1 MSLPSF
7 SKQWHY
13 QLLCILLYPSSKEA
27 GLLQYFLGLA
37 HESQF
42 FDQKELNENLI
53 SIQFWLPVFVA
64 KFLGP
69 MGSLGTAAKCPKRN
83 ICSVLS
89 YFLSNL
95 CRSILHEIEFAVR
108 RNKTYRSFGFK
119 FRQSNTLM
127 ESTVINRDGSLF
139 VRSCC
144 RILLKNWNNI

>member
-53 SIQFWLPVFVA
+53 SIQ
-64 KFLGP
+64 
-69 MGSLGTAAKCPKRN
+69 S
-83 ICSVLS
+83 
-89 YFLSNL
+89 
-95 CRSILHEIEFAVR
+95 
-108 RNKTYRSFGFK
+108 
-119 FRQSNTLM
+119 
-127 ESTVINRDGSLF
+127 
-139 VRSCC
+139 
-144 RILLKNWNNI
+144 